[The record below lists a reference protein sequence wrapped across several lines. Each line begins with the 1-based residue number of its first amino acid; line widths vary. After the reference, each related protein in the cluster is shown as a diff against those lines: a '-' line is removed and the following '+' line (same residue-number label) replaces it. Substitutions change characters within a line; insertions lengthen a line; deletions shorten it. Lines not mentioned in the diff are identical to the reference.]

1 MTSDAASHELPA
13 DHADRMARARL
24 SLEGLSVGDSFGE
37 WFFSAGA
44 VDAIAAR
51 TLPPEPWYYTD
62 DTIMALSV
70 AETLDGCGRIDSGDL
85 AERFARRYREQ
96 PGRGYG
102 GTARTILT
110 QIAAG
115 VAWREAAGEAF
126 DGEGSMGNGGAMRVG
141 PVGGYFGDDLAAA
154 ADAARASARVTH
166 AHADG
171 QAGAIAV
178 AVAAARAWQIRS
190 AGETDSAATLLESAI
205 EHTPEGMTRAGLV
218 KALALPGETSVQ
230 DAVAVLGNGSRIVAY
245 DTVPFALWSAA
256 RHLANFEEAMW
267 ATVSGLG
274 DRDTTCAI
282 VGSIVALAVGRDG
295 IPEAWI
301 KAREPLGT

>member
-1 MTSDAASHELPA
+1 MTSDHAGHDPPD

-44 VDAIAAR
+44 VAAIAAR
-51 TLPPEPWYYTD
+51 TLPPEPWYFTD
-62 DTIMALSV
+62 DTMMALSIV
-70 AETLDGCGRIDSGDL
+70 ETLDHCGRIDSDDL

-102 GTARTILT
+102 GTARIILG
-110 QIAAG
+110 QIG
-115 VAWREAAGEAF
+115 GGGTWQEASGGAF

-141 PVGGYFGDDLAAA
+141 PAGGYFGDDFGAA
-154 ADAARASARVTH
+154 ADAARASAQVTH

-178 AVAAARAWQIRS
+178 AVAAARAWQIGCS
-190 AGETDSAATLLESAI
+190 GDANSGPTLLESAI
-205 EHTPEGMTRAGLV
+205 EHTPEGMTRAGLL
-218 KALALPGETSVQ
+218 KALRLPGETSVQ
-230 DAVAVLGNGSRIVAY
+230 EAVAVLGNGSRIVSY
-245 DTVPFALWSAA
+245 DTVPFSLWCAA
-256 RHLANFEEAMW
+256 RHLNSYEEAIW
-267 ATVSGLG
+267 TTVSGLG

-282 VGSIVALAVGRDG
+282 VGSIVALAVGREG

-301 KAREPLGT
+301 KAREPLGA